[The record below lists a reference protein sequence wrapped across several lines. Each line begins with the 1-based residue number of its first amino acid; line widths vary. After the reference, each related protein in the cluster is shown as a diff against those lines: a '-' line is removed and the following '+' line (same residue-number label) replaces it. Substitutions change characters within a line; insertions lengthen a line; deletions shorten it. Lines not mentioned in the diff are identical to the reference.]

1 MVALHSRTP
10 DALRLEK
17 GKSSFQGLVVKIYDP
32 PPLGTYSVT
41 RLLEYF
47 SILAF
52 ENLPNKVKK
61 LPNTKKQ
68 HLKFYQSGEILANL
82 VSLIG

>member
-17 GKSSFQGLVVKIYDP
+17 GESSFQGLVVKIYDP
-32 PPLGTYSVT
+32 PPLRYIQC
-41 RLLEYF
+41 EYF